1 MSATQSNEQIVWSGN
16 GTTILM
22 KLTPTRPIQETWLLD
37 SQYRVFAADTP
48 TLGTNDKSIFLT
60 L

>member
-22 KLTPTRPIQETWLLD
+22 KLTPTRPIHETWLLD
-37 SQYRVFAADTP
+37 NQDRAFFDDTP
-48 TLGTNDKSIFLT
+48 TLGTNDESIFLT